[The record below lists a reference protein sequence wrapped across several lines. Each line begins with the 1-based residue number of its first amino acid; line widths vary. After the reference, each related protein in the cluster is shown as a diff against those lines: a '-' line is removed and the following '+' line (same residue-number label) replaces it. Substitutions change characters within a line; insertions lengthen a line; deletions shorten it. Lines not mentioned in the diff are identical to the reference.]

1 MRETIT
7 KAMRNSRVDA
17 CIRQSTDHDP
27 QTQWHR
33 ERRLF
38 QGRNPE

>member
-7 KAMRNSRVDA
+7 KAMRESRVDA

-38 QGRNPE
+38 QERNPE